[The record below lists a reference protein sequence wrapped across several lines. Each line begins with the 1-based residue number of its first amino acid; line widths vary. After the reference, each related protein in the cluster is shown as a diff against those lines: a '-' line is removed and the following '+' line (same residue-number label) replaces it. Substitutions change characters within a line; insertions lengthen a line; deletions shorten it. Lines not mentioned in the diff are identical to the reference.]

1 MTPGSSPTRA
11 PDTPRTNASP
21 DRGAA
26 AARVLLRPIANP
38 LALGFAGLAGASL
51 VTSGLELGWIA
62 SSERDQVGLLMLLFA
77 PPLQGTASIFGFLGR
92 DVVAAT
98 GMGILTGTWLCT
110 GAVFLATPPG
120 STSDALGTFLALAAV
135 ALAMVASG
143 GVRSKLL
150 PAVVMGTA
158 AVRFAV
164 FAGYEL
170 TAAHPWRTAAGVL
183 GVALCAIA
191 LVAVAAL
198 MWEEVLKRPLPLT
211 VRRGRGRTALEAPLE
226 EQVRGL
232 AREAGVREQL

>member
-11 PDTPRTNASP
+11 ADAPRTNASP

-62 SSERDQVGLLMLLFA
+62 SSERDQVGLLMILFA
-77 PPLQGTASIFGFLGR
+77 PPLQGTASIFGFVGR

-98 GMGILTGTWLCT
+98 GMGILSATWLCT
-110 GAVFLATPPG
+110 GAVLLATPPG
-120 STSDALGTFLALAAV
+120 ATSDALGTFLVLAGAALAV
-135 ALAMVASG
+135 VASAG
-143 GVRSKLL
+143 ARSKLL
-150 PAVVMGTA
+150 PATVMGVA
-158 AVRFAV
+158 ALRLAV
-164 FAGYEL
+164 MGVYEL
-170 TAAHPWRTAAGVL
+170 AAGAPWRTAAGVL
-183 GVALCAIA
+183 GVALSGLA

-198 MWEEVLKRPLPLT
+198 TWEDVLKRSSALT

-226 EQVRGL
+226 EQVRGV